1 MVGCVANAMEQSL
14 LLPKDMINLRSI
26 RKYEVF
32 LGLKRDLEMVRIFL
46 IFNFLIMYLLFSR
59 PFKPLLG
66 LKR

>member
-1 MVGCVANAMEQSL
+1 MVGCVANAMKQSL

>member
-14 LLPKDMINLRSI
+14 LLPKDMIDLRSI

-66 LKR
+66 PRR

>member
-1 MVGCVANAMEQSL
+1 MVGCVANAMKQSL
-14 LLPKDMINLRSI
+14 LLPKDMVDLRSI
-26 RKYEVF
+26 RKHEVF
-32 LGLKRDLEMVRIFL
+32 LGLKRDLAMVRIFL

>member
-14 LLPKDMINLRSI
+14 LLPKDMIDLRSI

>member
-14 LLPKDMINLRSI
+14 LLPKDMIDLRSI

-66 LKR
+66 PKR

>member
-14 LLPKDMINLRSI
+14 LLPKDMVNLRSI
-26 RKYEVF
+26 RKHEVF
-32 LGLKRDLEMVRIFL
+32 LGLKRDLAMVRIFL